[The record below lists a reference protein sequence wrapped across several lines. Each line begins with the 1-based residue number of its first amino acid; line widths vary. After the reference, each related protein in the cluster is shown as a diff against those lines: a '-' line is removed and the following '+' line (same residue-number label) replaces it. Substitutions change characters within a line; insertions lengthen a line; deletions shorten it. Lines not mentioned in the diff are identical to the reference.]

1 MNHSVFVD
9 TAALLA
15 LANRRDALHQRAKQV
30 RTRIAREERSVFT
43 TDWVLAEFLNAMQRP
58 PARSLAIQMVEQL
71 RQSRRVTIL
80 SASAEDWRKG
90 YDLYKSRPDKAG
102 SLIDCISMR
111 VCQERSV
118 QDVFTS
124 DRNFAQAGYVIL
136 MSVSQAQ

>member
-1 MNHSVFVD
+1 M
-9 TAALLA
+9 
-15 LANRRDALHQRAKQV
+15 
-30 RTRIAREERSVFT
+30 FT
-43 TDWVLAEFLNAMQRP
+43 TEWVLAEFLNAMQRP

-80 SASAEDWRKG
+80 SASAEDWREG
-90 YDLYKSRPDKAG
+90 YDLYKSRPDKAW

-124 DRNFAQAGYVIL
+124 DRNFA
-136 MSVSQAQ
+136 